1 MYSND
6 NINYR
11 GLVSIVSLGIL
22 IVIMLVISKY
32 NRVDT
37 REANNAITD
46 TEVVDVTQFEEIG
59 VTTEDEGQ
67 TEKIVVFTD
76 KNIQAFIN
84 GSKLD
89 IETTENDINY
99 ITSVEIDN
107 TEKEIIE
114 HLGSKNILQSEFDR
128 IHEILVDT
136 NLVSD
141 HKDYRY
147 SDLNSSNYKEFTELY
162 LNSFIIRYGKINVEE
177 DN

>member
-1 MYSND
+1 MYNND
-6 NINYR
+6 NINYK

-22 IVIMLVISKY
+22 IVIMLGISTC

-37 REANNAITD
+37 REANNAITG
-46 TEVVDVTQFEEIG
+46 TEVIDGTQLEEIG

-76 KNIQAFIN
+76 KNMQAFIN

-89 IETTENDINY
+89 IETTEDDIKY

-107 TEKEIIE
+107 TEKDIIE
-114 HLGSKNILQSEFDR
+114 HLGSKNILQSEFDK

-136 NLVSD
+136 NLVNND
-141 HKDYRY
+141 KDYKY
-147 SDLNSSNYKEFTELY
+147 LDLNSSNYKEFTELY
-162 LNSFIIRYGKINVEE
+162 LNSFIIRYGKIIVEE

>member
-22 IVIMLVISKY
+22 IVIMLVISTY

-37 REANNAITD
+37 REANNAITN
-46 TEVVDVTQFEEIG
+46 TEVVDGTQLEEIR
-59 VTTEDEGQ
+59 VTAEDEGQ
-67 TEKIVVFTD
+67 TEKIIVFTD
-76 KNIQAFIN
+76 KNMQAFIN

-89 IETTENDINY
+89 IETTENDIKY
-99 ITSVEIDN
+99 ITSVEIDDN
-107 TEKEIIE
+107 EKDIIE
-114 HLGSKNILQSEFDR
+114 HLGSKNISQSEFDK

-136 NLVSD
+136 NLVND
-141 HKDYRY
+141 DKDYKY
-147 SDLNSSNYKEFTELY
+147 SDLNSSNYKGFTELY